1 MLSVKNKQKGFGLV
15 EVILA
20 LAIFSIISTFI
31 LQAVNKYRDIEN
43 ANNYAKY
50 IERVINQLQQY
61 QYYQVSSLHL
71 DPATAQVWPSTLDGL
86 MSVDGQFWPQCS
98 IAAERDRM
106 CQRPDSVPWTA
117 QRLGY
122 TVTTTNPTKAEL
134 TIPLSTIASNQ
145 RTQWASPLRAIPFA
159 VTQANGDIKI
169 AIGDP
174 LLSQVYKDWLRKD
187 GSTELTAAWD
197 VGNQAILNAERISVL
212 AENGKQLRIDGG
224 TVKEFLAIHDQHVS
238 KNSWSCPVG
247 LKQTIHVSLNA
258 PMAPRGYEYIGIAN
272 YKPFVIDKGAYYQL
286 GLEYNAKI
294 KATGKWEK
302 MNSGYLNV
310 RLNCSQ

>member
-122 TVTTTNPTKAEL
+122 TVTTTNPIKAEL

-174 LLSQVYKDWLRKD
+174 LLSQAYKDWLKKD
-187 GSTELTAAWD
+187 GSTELTGTWD
-197 VGNQAILNAERISVL
+197 VGNQAILNAERISVR
-212 AENGKQLRIDGG
+212 AENGKQLRIDAG
-224 TVKEFLAIHDQHVS
+224 TVKEFLAVNGQIVY
-238 KNSWSCPVG
+238 KNSWSCPKG

-272 YKPFVIDKGAYYQL
+272 YKPFVIDKGSYYQL

-294 KATGKWEK
+294 KATGKWER
-302 MNSGYLNV
+302 MTSGFLNV

>member
-1 MLSVKNKQKGFGLV
+1 MLSVKNKQRGFGLLDT
-15 EVILA
+15 ILA
-20 LAIFSIISTFI
+20 LAIFSVVLAFI
-31 LQAVNKYRDIEN
+31 VQTVNKYRDIEL
-43 ANNYAKY
+43 ANNYAKQ

-61 QYYQVSSLHL
+61 QYYQVSSQHL
-71 DPATAQVWPSTLDGL
+71 DPATAQVWPSTLESL

-98 IAAERDRM
+98 IALERDRR

-122 TVTTTNPTKAEL
+122 TVTTTNPTKAEI
-134 TIPLSTIASNQ
+134 TIPLSTIPSNQ
-145 RTQWASPLRAIPFA
+145 RAQWSSPLRSIPFA
-159 VTQANGDIKI
+159 MTQGNGDIKI
-169 AIGDP
+169 SVGDP

-197 VGNQAILNAERISVL
+197 VGDQAILNAERISVR

-224 TVKEFLAIHDQHVS
+224 TVKEFLAIHDQVIY
-238 KNSWSCPVG
+238 KNSWSCPTG

-258 PMAPRGYEYIGIAN
+258 PMAPSGYEYIGIAN
-272 YKPFVIDKGAYYQL
+272 YKPYVIDRGTYYQL

-294 KATGKWEK
+294 KATGKWKK
-302 MNSGYLNV
+302 MSSGYLNV